1 MSYIIATPIKTGC
14 LFTLGIARFWL
25 SAVLLNIATK
35 PIASDRMVAEL
46 PAAQKITLQPG
57 GHMALM
63 EQNRQFSQVVDAFC
77 ATGSEISELP

>member
-1 MSYIIATPIKTGC
+1 MLVY
-14 LFTLGIARFWL
+14 ARH
-25 SAVLLNIATK
+25 SAFLAVCGASDIATK

-46 PAAQKITLQPG
+46 PDAQKITLQPG

-63 EQNRQFSQVVDAFC
+63 EQNRQFSQAVDAFC